1 MGDEIDEKL
10 IGLTKYI
17 PFIDFALNIDKE
29 KYRKFQNIKDW
40 IIHKKRFSL
49 DNLIEIEKAITC
61 QYRKLLLYKDLEIP
75 IEVKHIFDKKIIYEY
90 VDLCSDDEIES
101 DGIENVNDFLFSLIK
116 SELDSEEIEEK
127 METVPQ
133 SESIPLRM
141 DLDETSIINLK
152 DVKFDVLNFNG
163 DNEKKLFKRRSDLLI
178 KEATIK
184 KKRLPSLSSMETLS
198 SISSAKSEAERAIE
212 IIEGKLNEPTARKFA
227 INRESNNESNRPGS
241 PVCFANVWK
250 TLGNKD
256 KNNLKIVFENV
267 QSQEKS
273 KVVDDKP
280 GRQAIPNQA
289 TRINDER
296 RFFNQQAFP
305 EQQVRSSVVFDQ
317 SPQSFA
323 NNNNQ
328 LAAYPV
334 NVSNPYQPIYA
345 FDPYAPAN
353 RNSCL
358 NDNRFF
364 STPLAVPNPLIRNS
378 IGAAPHCPIYISNH
392 YPLPSIYTNGPGPG
406 WCTPLQS
413 MSPFNPGDIADSQFR
428 MPYAQTPM
436 QRCNYARNCACPT
449 QQSVP
454 LNVSRQPSSAKNFMV
469 RSAHSNNPEIYEQ
482 HKKSGKLVEEWQQK
496 YQVNEKRHKMEKTVQ
511 EVEFTREMKD
521 RKLERTHK
529 KMNDTQQQTEAEKPI
544 KATVDA
550 IERNTGEL
558 KTKENKKNEAQQ
570 TQLKDLV
577 TAKET
582 GKLESKKNESKK
594 PEEQQQVEA
603 QRQTREVTTVEQSER
618 PEFKKKE
625 AAQRQMEARKRNIEP
640 AYGKETEELESKK
653 KRSQKNK
660 AQQCIEVE
668 RQIKKSIAVKCTEY
682 QELRKKGIKKNKAQQ
697 QTKAKIQTIKAVNA
711 KDAKKFESKNKEKQ
725 KKKEGKAAS
734 DAKDREK
741 LELKEKQSQKY
752 DVHLHPKAIKQ
763 TEGVANSWK
772 IEAEKKIQETGS
784 VKQRQKIDSRKKE
797 NKKGEKQVQMQVSF
811 FQNNKNEKLS
821 KIPKVTQK
829 LISDDE
835 NKNSTIDREKDRG
848 MFTQTQ
854 HPGVSG
860 KKNVDKEFKKLESNK
875 KEQRQKERYPPK
887 TSNGQASTISPCQLN
902 NSSSSNDNGKGKKG
916 KKASKCLTEDE
927 SFDSQASTSSV
938 LRKMKRTCDDVINNQ
953 SSLLPSPDRLNEE
966 ESLSAEEEA
975 FHAYLAEER
984 SEITKVQHNEIYTT
998 KITKHKKR
1006 NNNHKMTEK
1015 NTTFCVLC
1023 KSRPND
1029 LVNHYIR
1036 KHRTES
1042 YVSRLTK
1049 AELRGLITNTN
1060 FADPQKF
1067 SNQSI
1072 ERYTVICPFCQY
1084 DVTEPFLRLYNHF
1097 SKHTGEYAYICT
1109 CCLLSKPFRADID
1122 SHQRHAKNCRNANIS
1137 ILYRYPQDAT
1147 VIYLYYCSLCNYV
1160 QLNEANIAQHLRDQ
1174 HNPHEAVQTN
1184 VKKCI
1189 LAAIREA
1196 PRTQLEESFPKSKT
1210 IESHLNEDR
1219 NESLSEN
1226 LNYLNKKEKL
1236 DVRNEPCVETS
1247 GKDEFPIFEIPWPVD
1262 AKRMIPIK
1270 CEEIDISER
1279 SFETQTLS
1287 LTSLRYSPLKSFL
1300 NQTNN
1305 ESQYDEL
1312 EKNEFSLTEIGDRA
1326 VEDMSCSNEAC
1337 TKDFDVGNKRIGL
1350 KIAQVHCSIKENELT
1365 PIKCEAIDISE
1376 NDSPSTPLFPSSSAI
1391 SVQFEPWP
1399 KQVVAEAA
1407 FKYRSIPANERYL
1420 GLYKCI
1426 YNNCYFSTDE
1436 KDAILSHLKYHADS
1450 GCPPKEYLQ
1459 CAYCT
1464 PLNKCNTAQELVE
1477 HIQLKHQ
1484 HNIYQCSLC
1493 SYRSS
1498 SSSNV
1503 TVHQQLEH
1511 STIRQNHIIYKC
1523 GNQENTY
1530 QQEKQY
1536 LATKKVQHVQ
1546 KISCPYC
1553 TESFYGSIHLKRHVN
1568 DAHQVYSFNLN
1579 DLKTYSCIY
1588 CETSGTDQKNIQIH
1602 LAVNHP
1608 DELPFMCN
1616 HNATEDAK
1624 LDCVESLKLINVSDT
1639 ISSSLVKDISNQRF
1653 GAKDFDE
1660 KELRPLDVK
1669 RDLEARNENTAIAH
1683 LRKLT
1688 ESTDVPLVRL
1698 FRCPE
1703 STCGSCFPSYEA
1715 WFQHMKACHH
1725 SLFYYC
1731 PHCPSINRD
1740 RELLDLEN
1748 FKTHFEE
1755 HSRHNYICFDCLNTF
1770 NCGKVLRIHALT
1782 THHFNEWR
1790 LEEIHDNSCGCY
1802 YVLIR
1807 KNLYKDRLVFL
1818 TKFVEMLDNQL
1829 RKLGDNNKLQSGWLV
1844 PKATAWLENFPVSIS
1859 GRKNSKKCLYS
1870 ECDFL
1875 TTEDDEWVKHV
1886 GNEHEIDGRGFLCSQ
1901 CAFEIPRCES
1911 WEPVFEHLKDHSNCY
1926 LYVCCVCSSHHS
1938 YRSKLR
1944 AHIEQDHD
1952 AQDVPFVQ
1960 LIKKDKNVFIEVGF
1974 GFARGA
1980 RCFSTIYDC
1989 FCCEKHD
1996 MVRQDEFGLHLKNY
2010 HKLTLT
2016 YYCEFCH
2023 KYLDNPQSCDH
2034 HLKAKHSL
2042 AQTKIYCKLAFKGN
2056 VTVKSVQPFELQV
2069 GNCAEIK
2076 VETTTPL

>member
-1 MGDEIDEKL
+1 MHSHAATSKRQRQIIMEKVRSRLKVDRRYSILQINVKMGNEIDEKL

-61 QYRKLLLYKDLEIP
+61 QYRKLLLLKDLEIP
-75 IEVKHIFDKKIIYEY
+75 IEVKLIFDKKIIYEY

-101 DGIENVNDFLFSLIK
+101 DGIENVNDFLLSLIK
-116 SELDSEEIEEK
+116 SDLDSEEIEEK

-133 SESIPLRM
+133 SESIPLKM

-152 DVKFDVLNFNG
+152 DIKFDVFNFNG
-163 DNEKKLFKRRSDLLI
+163 DNEKKLFKRR
-178 KEATIK
+178 
-184 KKRLPSLSSMETLS
+184 
-198 SISSAKSEAERAIE
+198 EAELAIE
-212 IIEGKLNEPTARKFA
+212 IIEGKPDEATARKLGKFA
-227 INRESNNESNRPGS
+227 INKESTNESNFPGS
-241 PVCFANVWK
+241 PLCFANVWK

-256 KNNLKIVFENV
+256 KNNLKLAFENV

-273 KVVDDKP
+273 KVVDDEE
-280 GRQAIPNQA
+280 GRQAIPNHA

-305 EQQVRSSVVFDQ
+305 EQQVRSSVVFN
-317 SPQSFA
+317 QSFA

-358 NDNRFF
+358 NDSQFF
-364 STPLAVPNPLIRNS
+364 GTPLAVPNPLIRNS
-378 IGAAPHCPIYISNH
+378 IGAVPHCPIYISNH
-392 YPLPSIYTNGPGPG
+392 YPLPSNYTNGPGPG

-413 MSPFNPGDIADSQFR
+413 MSPFNPGDSQFR
-428 MPYAQTPM
+428 MPYAQTSM
-436 QRCNYARNCACPT
+436 QRCNCATNCACPT

-454 LNVSRQPSSAKNFMV
+454 LNVSQQRSSAKNFML
-469 RSAHSNNPEIYEQ
+469 RFAESNNPKIYEE
-482 HKKSGKLVEEWQQK
+482 HKKSGKFAEEWQQK
-496 YQVNEKRHKMEKTVQ
+496 YQVHEKRHQMEKTVQ
-511 EVEFTREMKD
+511 ELEFTRQKED
-521 RKLERTHK
+521 RKLERMDK
-529 KMNDTQQQTEAEKPI
+529 KMNDTQQQTEAENPI
-544 KATVDA
+544 KAAVDA
-550 IERNTGEL
+550 IERETAEL
-558 KTKENKKNEAQQ
+558 KTKQNKKKEAQQ
-570 TQLKDLV
+570 TQLKNSII
-577 TAKET
+577 AKET

-594 PEEQQQVEA
+594 REEQQQIEA
-603 QRQTREVTTVEQSER
+603 QRQTKEVTTVEQTER
-618 PEFKKKE
+618 PVFKKKE
-625 AAQRQMEARKRNIEP
+625 AAQRQMKAKKRNIEP
-640 AYGKETEELESKK
+640 AYGKEPGELESKK

-660 AQQCIEVE
+660 AQQCIEVAG
-668 RQIKKSIAVKCTEY
+668 QIKNAIATKCTEY

-697 QTKAKIQTIKAVNA
+697 QTKAKNQTIKA
-711 KDAKKFESKNKEKQ
+711 
-725 KKKEGKAAS
+725 
-734 DAKDREK
+734 
-741 LELKEKQSQKY
+741 
-752 DVHLHPKAIKQ
+752 
-763 TEGVANSWK
+763 
-772 IEAEKKIQETGS
+772 
-784 VKQRQKIDSRKKE
+784 
-797 NKKGEKQVQMQVSF
+797 
-811 FQNNKNEKLS
+811 
-821 KIPKVTQK
+821 
-829 LISDDE
+829 ISDDE
-835 NKNSTIDREKDRG
+835 NKNSTIDREKNRG

-875 KEQRQKERYPPK
+875 KDQRQMERYPPK
-887 TSNGQASTISPCQLN
+887 TSNGQAFTTSPCQLN
-902 NSSSSNDNGKGKKG
+902 NSSSSNDIGKGKKG
-916 KKASKCLTEDE
+916 KKDRKCLTEDD
-927 SFDSQASTSSV
+927 SFDSQASNSSV
-938 LRKMKRTCDDVINNQ
+938 LRKMNRNCDDVINNQ
-953 SSLLPSPDRLNEE
+953 SSLLPSPDKLNEE
-966 ESLSAEEEA
+966 ESLSPEEEA

-984 SEITKVQHNEIYTT
+984 SEITKVQHNEIYTS

-1060 FADPQKF
+1060 FADPQKS

-1137 ILYRYPQDAT
+1137 ILYRYPRDAT
-1147 VIYLYYCSLCNYV
+1147 LIYLYYCSLCNYV
-1160 QLNEANIAQHLRDQ
+1160 QLNEANIAQHLREQ
-1174 HNPHEAVQTN
+1174 HNPQDAVKAN

-1196 PRTQLEESFPKSKT
+1196 PRTQLEESVLKLKT
-1210 IESHLNEDR
+1210 IECHLNEGR
-1219 NESLSEN
+1219 NETSEKLS
-1226 LNYLNKKEKL
+1226 YLNKKEKL
-1236 DVRNEPCVETS
+1236 DVRNESCVETS
-1247 GKDEFPIFEIPWPVD
+1247 GKNEFPILEIPW
-1262 AKRMIPIK
+1262 PIK

-1287 LTSLRYSPLKSFL
+1287 STSLRDSPLKSFL

-1305 ESQYDEL
+1305 ESQYDEP

-1326 VEDMSCSNEAC
+1326 VEDTSCSNEAC
-1337 TKDFDVGNKRIGL
+1337 TKDIDVGNKLIDNKL
-1350 KIAQVHCSIKENELT
+1350 KIAQVHCSIKENALT

-1376 NDSPSTPLFPSSSAI
+1376 NGSPPTPLFPSSAI
-1391 SVQFEPWP
+1391 STQFEPWP

-1436 KDAILSHLKYHADS
+1436 KDEILSHLKYHADS

-1464 PLNKCNTAQELVE
+1464 PLNKYNTAQELVE
-1477 HIQLKHQ
+1477 HIQREHQ
-1484 HNIYQCSLC
+1484 YNIYQCSLC

-1503 TVHQQLEH
+1503 TVHQQLKH

-1523 GNQENTY
+1523 GNQESTY
-1530 QQEKQY
+1530 QQDKQY
-1536 LATKKVQHVQ
+1536 LTTKKAQHVQ

-1553 TESFYGSIHLKRHVN
+1553 AESFYGSIHLKRHVN
-1568 DAHQVYSFNLN
+1568 DVHQIYSFNLN

-1588 CETSGTDQKNIQIH
+1588 CETSDTDQENIQIH

-1639 ISSSLVKDISNQRF
+1639 ISPNLIKDISIQRF
-1653 GAKDFDE
+1653 GAKDFNE

-1669 RDLEARNENTAIAH
+1669 RDLEARNENIAIAH

-1715 WFQHMKACHH
+1715 WFQHMKTCHH

-1731 PHCPSINRD
+1731 PHCPSIDRD
-1740 RELLDLEN
+1740 RELLDLGN

-1755 HSRHNYICFDCLNTF
+1755 HSRRNYICFDCLNTF

-1829 RKLGDNNKLQSGWLV
+1829 RKLGDNNKLQSVWLV

-1859 GRKNSKKCLYS
+1859 GRKISKKCLYS

-1875 TTEDDEWVKHV
+1875 TTEDDEWVEHV
-1886 GNEHEIDGRGFLCSQ
+1886 GNEHEIEGRGFSCSQ

-1911 WEPVFEHLKDHSNCY
+1911 WEPVFEHLKNHSNCY
-1926 LYVCCVCSSHHS
+1926 LFVCCVCSSHHS

-1944 AHIEQDHD
+1944 AHIEQEHD

-1960 LIKKDKNVFIEVGF
+1960 LIRKDKNVFIEVGF

-1996 MVRQDEFGLHLKNY
+1996 MIRQDEFGLHLKNY

-2016 YYCEFCH
+2016 YYCELCH
-2023 KYLDNPQSCDH
+2023 KYLDNPQSYNH

-2042 AQTKIYCKLAFKGN
+2042 DQTKIYCKLAFKGN

-2076 VETTTPL
+2076 VETPL